1 MPSKNRKLFLTDH
14 CLTPHENIPSG
25 AILCDRDKIIATGG
39 ASAFVREPGLEVIEM
54 EDTYAVPGFIGSS
67 GLVGCGKI
75 HWLMEAFFR
84 ARSSAATLSGRMI
97 VRLPWLVFVSPR
109 A

>member
-1 MPSKNRKLFLTDH
+1 MLGSP
-14 CLTPHENIPSG
+14 
-25 AILCDRDKIIATGG
+25 
-39 ASAFVREPGLEVIEM
+39 ASSNSVLSRR
-54 EDTYAVPGFIGSS
+54 YAVPGFIGSS

-84 ARSSAATLSGRMI
+84 ARSSAATLSARII

>member
-1 MPSKNRKLFLTDH
+1 MLGS
-14 CLTPHENIPSG
+14 S
-25 AILCDRDKIIATGG
+25 
-39 ASAFVREPGLEVIEM
+39 ASSSSVLSRR
-54 EDTYAVPGFIGSS
+54 YAVPGFIGNS

-75 HWLMEAFFR
+75 HWLIEFFFR